1 MMLLKDF
8 LEISHTDFQ
17 VIVRNNN
24 SFKKINDT
32 EFYFYGE
39 DTGYNFVQL
48 QGYLYDPII
57 DIKTVLVG
65 GNGKATSLLAV
76 TVLHKDEGKEK
87 EE

>member
-1 MMLLKDF
+1 MMLLRDF

-24 SFKKINDT
+24 NFKKINDT
-32 EFYFYGE
+32 EFYGD
-39 DTGYNFVQL
+39 DTGYNFAKL

-57 DIKTVLVG
+57 DIKTILVG
-65 GNGKATSLLAV
+65 KDGKGTSLLGV
-76 TVLHKDEGKEK
+76 TVLHEDEGKEK

>member
-1 MMLLKDF
+1 MMLLRDF

-24 SFKKINDT
+24 SLKKISDT
-32 EFYFYGE
+32 EFYGE
-39 DTGYNFVQL
+39 ETGYNFAKL

-65 GNGKATSLLAV
+65 GNGKATSLIDV
-76 TVLHKDEGKEK
+76 TVLHEYED
-87 EE
+87 

>member
-1 MMLLKDF
+1 MMLLRDF

-24 SFKKINDT
+24 NFKKINDT
-32 EFYFYGE
+32 EFYGE
-39 DTGYNFVQL
+39 DTGYNFAKL

-65 GNGKATSLLAV
+65 GNGKATSLLDV
-76 TVLHKDEGKEK
+76 TVLHEDEGKEK
-87 EE
+87 EDD